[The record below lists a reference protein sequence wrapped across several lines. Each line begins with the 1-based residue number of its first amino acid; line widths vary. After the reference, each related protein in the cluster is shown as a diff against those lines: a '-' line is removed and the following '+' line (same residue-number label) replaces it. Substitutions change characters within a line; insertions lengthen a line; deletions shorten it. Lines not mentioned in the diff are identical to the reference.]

1 MKLKLWKL
9 IKNRFEQNQKEFK
22 FRIND
27 NFSNLDSLSAFS
39 CPETQYQVFNKN
51 LNRMECECK
60 KGYIKVNGKC
70 EGESQAVL
78 N

>member
-1 MKLKLWKL
+1 
-9 IKNRFEQNQKEFK
+9 
-22 FRIND
+22 
-27 NFSNLDSLSAFS
+27 LDSLSAFS